1 MQIYIFLMT
10 ITCVLLWIFPIYFF
24 ISCTVN
30 YYLSILC
37 KKINTDR
44 LIINVRIHKRNTNYA
59 IIMNEKKLFVSLSSK
74 LLLYSK
80 INFSLLSLFFFLS
93 LNLIFSMNWISAISN
108 KRQARSLE
116 QVKSQR
122 YGPYKERKQSVWL
135 RQCTVAEVTAR
146 LRGVQYN
153 KSGRMHSVWFARGGE
168 PFRGEEKQ
176 EASRVTAW
184 LVAWIS
190 HK

>member
-1 MQIYIFLMT
+1 MYVFIKRKQIMQ
-10 ITCVLLWIFPIYFF
+10 LLW
-24 ISCTVN
+24 T
-30 YYLSILC
+30 
-37 KKINTDR
+37 
-44 LIINVRIHKRNTNYA
+44 KRNYS
-59 IIMNEKKLFVSLSSK
+59 LVSRQNCCSTLRSTF
-74 LLLYSK
+74 LR
-80 INFSLLSLFFFLS
+80 SLFLFFS